1 MRFKTAAFHV
11 RILSARFRQFLR
23 EVRLLLESHDA
34 HDITIS
40 YVLNGGEEK

>member
-1 MRFKTAAFHV
+1 MFEFLAHV
-11 RILSARFRQFLR
+11 LDSFLR
-23 EVRLLLESHDA
+23 EVRLLLESHNA